1 MRIAISHD
9 TTYRY
14 ATPARSVI
22 QTLRLTPRNH
32 DGQYVVSWRIAVS
45 ADCKLDQHKDA
56 FGNITHSFTAD
67 GPLDELIVHVEGQVE
82 IENTNGLVK
91 GAIERFPP
99 DLFVRETSLTEADD
113 AIAAIARRIKD
124 ESGPDT
130 LSVLHALALSL
141 HDGMTFDSNPT
152 SVVTTAREAFA
163 LKRGVCQDFTHIFI
177 AAARHLGIPARYVS
191 GYFCRA
197 DGVTEQDAGHAWAE
211 ALVPDLGWVAF
222 DPTNGIS
229 ATDQHLRVAV
239 GLDYLSAAPVR
250 GAQTGGSGEALSV
263 RVLVD
268 QAMRQMQS

>member
-9 TTYRY
+9 TIYRY
-14 ATPARSVI
+14 ATPARRVI

-32 DGQYVVSWRIAVS
+32 EGQYVVAWSVAVS
-45 ADCKLDQHKDA
+45 ADCKLNQHQDA

-67 GPLDELIVHVEGQVE
+67 GPLDELTVHVEGQVE
-82 IENTNGLVK
+82 TENTQGLVR

-99 DLFVRETSLTEADD
+99 DLFLRETSLTEADE
-113 AIAAIARRIKD
+113 AIAATARRIQAD
-124 ESGPDT
+124 ADPET
-130 LSVLHALALSL
+130 LSVLHALVSWL
-141 HDGMTFDSNPT
+141 HDKMTFDSDPT
-152 SVVTTAREAFA
+152 HVATTASEAFG

-177 AAARHLGIPARYVS
+177 AAARHLAIPARYVS

-229 ATDQHLRVAV
+229 ATDRHLRVAM

-250 GAQTGGSGEALSV
+250 GAQTGGSGETLSV